1 MNQDPKQNRPGHG
14 NQNEPDH
21 SKRTKSIL
29 IMVVVALAFT
39 IIINLVYTSIAKLLS
54 QADHLHR
61 VSDAAGRGQ
70 GGFGGHRH
78 RPLLDP
84 HQGGGRKARGQADHL
99 LHRPSHQHGS
109 LAADGGD
116 DRKGHQDRRAHRG
129 GDEPAPLHPA
139 HVDSAPWHLLP
150 GHQPLYELHE

>member
-39 IIINLVYTSIAKLLS
+39 IIINLVYTSIANSYLK
-54 QADHLHR
+54 QITFTEF
-61 VSDAAGRGQ
+61 Q
-70 GGFGGHRH
+70 T
-78 RPLLDP
+78 LLDE
-84 HQGGGRKARGQADHL
+84 GKVDSVDIDTDRFLILTKDEARGQADHL

-116 DRKGHQDRRAHRG
+116 D
-129 GDEPAPLHPA
+129 
-139 HVDSAPWHLLP
+139 
-150 GHQPLYELHE
+150 